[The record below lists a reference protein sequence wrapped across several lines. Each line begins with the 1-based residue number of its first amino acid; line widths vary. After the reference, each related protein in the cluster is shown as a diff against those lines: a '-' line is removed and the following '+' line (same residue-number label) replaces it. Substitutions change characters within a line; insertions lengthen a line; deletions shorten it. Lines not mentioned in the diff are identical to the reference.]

1 MLTCDDDVYFCAFHQ
16 GPVQCFPHVG
26 DRDNW
31 GTAADQCQNNGGL
44 PVL

>member
-1 MLTCDDDVYFCAFHQ
+1 MLTCVDFVLCTLHQ
-16 GPVQCFPHVG
+16 GPVQCFSHVG
-26 DRDNW
+26 DWDDW